1 MASTSLTG
9 SLVSQAQSSLLQA
22 QQERMVQQLKSPQAV
37 TGDGKIEKSAQEFES
52 MLLST
57 WLTQAEQSMA
67 TVPGAEDDEDAAG
80 RDQMMSLGVQ
90 SLANSMAASGGIGI
104 AKMIAKALHA
114 TADKAAAPANGTAG
128 ANGAAGSTNMPA
140 VPAEGR
146 TFEK

>member
-57 WLTQAEQSMA
+57 WLQQAEQSMA

-104 AKMIAKALHA
+104 GKMIAKALHKA
-114 TADKAAAPANGTAG
+114 ADKAAGPADSTAAPSNSA
-128 ANGAAGSTNMPA
+128 A
-140 VPAEGR
+140 VPAEAKKI
-146 TFEK
+146 EK

>member
-104 AKMIAKALHA
+104 AKMIAKALHQA
-114 TADKAAAPANGTAG
+114 ADKAAGPADGVAAPANG
-128 ANGAAGSTNMPA
+128 AAGPTESLATPGS
-140 VPAEGR
+140 V
-146 TFEK
+146 TK

>member
-9 SLVSQAQSSLLQA
+9 SLVSQAQSSLLEA
-22 QQERMVQQLKSPQAV
+22 QQLRMVQQLKSPQAV

-57 WLTQAEQSMA
+57 WLQQAEQSMA

-104 AKMIAKALHA
+104 GKMIAKALHKA
-114 TADKAAAPANGTAG
+114 ADKAAVPASGV
-128 ANGAAGSTNMPA
+128 AGSTDGSA
-140 VPAEGR
+140 VPAEAKKI
-146 TFEK
+146 EK